1 MVVCGSDWWVVVVNG
16 GSDGGAGCRS
26 QGEMG
31 DDFDLNGIEH
41 GVETDVDDVKLDIDI
56 NDNQPNN
63 HNQTSTITVSNEPI
77 LDSKRN
83 IIMKSDSNQQQSPPP
98 NTSEETTEISLP
110 SCTLTTR
117 FEVGQSSGSKR
128 KADDIE
134 EVSGWYIP
142 DYLGSNPV
150 FHTLGIGLTRSHV
163 KFATCSVICRR
174 VLFCFFFV
182 LNVTHLQR
190 DQASILDDAIEYIK
204 FLQMLVQMMQP
215 MGVDFMPQRPYMS
228 LTRQLSLQV
237 PNLAPHTFIPLS
249 IAMQY
254 GIPQFGSY
262 FPTNN
267 VIVLPSFS
275 QFPQLAMDMSARPL
289 PLGQTRSIICPPLE
303 LWFPPQGSQFGNS
316 STRPFSHTTIHK
328 TLSQAESTDI
338 LGQLLCR
345 VLATTSQV
353 IIEDHGLSLI
363 SVYDL
368 STSITRKLHISNHDF
383 RPTLATKFSRL
394 SIEKNYNNYR
404 QIRVEEYPNI
414 PLGTV
419 TLNDVELWEHSVG
432 GLHKGRIFGFGTTLD
447 PRYATSGD
455 SVASSSWSSH
465 REEDWDALKEE
476 VRQERI
482 MKLKLEEQLRQERE
496 AQLMLEEKYQSSRQ
510 RSQAQRIISDV
521 EEVTDDKV
529 MTARDLKMDFSDS
542 YLTTTC
548 LALNREFALVTR

>member
-16 GSDGGAGCRS
+16 GSDG
-26 QGEMG
+26 
-31 DDFDLNGIEH
+31 
-41 GVETDVDDVKLDIDI
+41 
-56 NDNQPNN
+56 
-63 HNQTSTITVSNEPI
+63 
-77 LDSKRN
+77 
-83 IIMKSDSNQQQSPPP
+83 
-98 NTSEETTEISLP
+98 
-110 SCTLTTR
+110 
-117 FEVGQSSGSKR
+117 
-128 KADDIE
+128 
-134 EVSGWYIP
+134 
-142 DYLGSNPV
+142 
-150 FHTLGIGLTRSHV
+150 V
-163 KFATCSVICRR
+163 KFATCSIICRR
-174 VLFCFFFV
+174 KYKGGVIVAPADTSSTSYQDTRMNRVTDKIRALRALVPNCNKVMPLGLSRNQATSEFYFV
-182 LNVTHLQR
+182 FVR

-275 QFPQLAMDMSARPL
+275 QFPQLAMDMRARPF
-289 PLGQTRSIICPPLE
+289 PLGQTRSIIRPPLE

-328 TLSQAESTDI
+328 TLSQAESTDF

-345 VLATTSQV
+345 VLVTTSQV

-404 QIRVEEYPNI
+404 QIRAEEYPNI

-482 MKLKLEEQLRQERE
+482 MKLKLDEQLRQERE

-521 EEVTDDKV
+521 EEVADDKV

-548 LALNREFALVTR
+548 LTLNREFALVTR